1 MSFRSATEVRRA
13 RYERK
18 LHQKKKQST
27 RFEKHHLS
35 TQWTSRKHDLKK
47 NEIDIE
53 SWNVANFVK
62 KKRSISNAI
71 GFTIAAQQRTLG
83 C

>member
-35 TQWTSRKHDLKK
+35 TQWTSRKHDQNKI
-47 NEIDIE
+47 EIDIE

-62 KKRSISNAI
+62 KISTSNAI